1 MKKQEIIKTS
11 IMAVFIF
18 TLFLFIGLNN
28 RNYDYAEKVYQVYLN
43 GNKLGTLKNQE
54 ELYALINEEQK
65 DIRETY
71 EVSNVYPPNG
81 FEIEEFD
88 TYNDNVTTARQ
99 IYDKIKTA
107 GDFTIEGYIVK
118 IKPSDKEKK
127 EITLYV
133 LNKEIFETAIENVVT
148 AFVDEEDF
156 KKYINNEQEKI
167 EDVGE
172 IIEKMYFE
180 ETITMKPAHISVN
193 NKIYKDPLEL
203 TQYLLFGS
211 SKEQS
216 SYTVKAGDTIAS
228 ISEANK
234 LNPQE
239 FLIAN
244 PKYTSENSILGIGDK
259 VNITLIKPVLTL
271 VEDLHV
277 VKDEEQSYDKE
288 VVYDKSKP
296 KTFSEVTQAGVTGI
310 VRITRKIQVV
320 NGEQNQGVDK
330 LSDVTIRET
339 VNEITTKGGTKPSSG
354 HGGGGGGGSI
364 TGGFWETGLDWGWPT
379 NRPYVITSRY
389 EWRWGS
395 FHNAL
400 DISGTG
406 FGSPIYAAKDGI
418 VVEMNNNCPN
428 NGYYSSQCGG
438 TYGNYVVIQHENN
451 VYTMY
456 AHMVKNVNVGVGST
470 VTRGQI
476 LGGMGNSGSST
487 GAHLHFG
494 VSIGV
499 PNQPGSRW
507 INPYSLYK

>member
-1 MKKQEIIKTS
+1 
-11 IMAVFIF
+11 
-18 TLFLFIGLNN
+18 
-28 RNYDYAEKVYQVYLN
+28 
-43 GNKLGTLKNQE
+43 
-54 ELYALINEEQK
+54 
-65 DIRETY
+65 
-71 EVSNVYPPNG
+71 
-81 FEIEEFD
+81 
-88 TYNDNVTTARQ
+88 
-99 IYDKIKTA
+99 
-107 GDFTIEGYIVK
+107 
-118 IKPSDKEKK
+118 
-127 EITLYV
+127 
-133 LNKEIFETAIENVVT
+133 
-148 AFVDEEDF
+148 
-156 KKYINNEQEKI
+156 
-167 EDVGE
+167 
-172 IIEKMYFE
+172 MYFE